1 LEPVELVWRIVS
13 WLFWVGLAWCLGSLF
28 VGAAL
33 FALGRREHAQRL
45 FAGSLAGLV
54 LSLFGW
60 GAVSGVIDA
69 GEWYL
74 YALSASLL
82 GLGVMRF
89 ARGDLVGGSWLAV
102 GSILVL
108 GLGAFASSLSQGVS
122 EISGALLVS
131 VSASPSQGYAPLNV
145 TLHTS
150 ISGESPPYTARID
163 WGDGEAVDIAI
174 PGGNVSASH
183 TYRAPGGYAVA
194 VSITDSKGAS
204 ATAYAP
210 IGVQERP
217 WWLSWPFNIMTEPI
231 EAGLSTL
238 SASLSAPFYMLY
250 TSPPYPEELKRIYSS
265 ISDTALAG
273 LGLFLTILIAWS
285 IWSREEPGEAIAES
299 LKDAAFVLL
308 VAATA
313 VPLYEATASI
323 LNTVSTQIV
332 SNIKPAGFYA
342 GTAALIGTGVVVGYF
357 VPALANL
364 SSAFVISLLIATAI
378 AIIRYYMILAI
389 VTAAPIIAVAWLHPG
404 LRGAASAILSLLAGL
419 MLSGPVAAVFIYI
432 VFGLSQSLG
441 IAGTAAFYLSAPIV
455 VALAPQILTALS
467 PGIMGV
473 LASRAIRIAG
483 VISPGQRSSQIQGSQ
498 GPWQSLGAQQIAIR
512 RPAQAVPIHRALGQA
527 VTTLR
532 TRAEEKRS
540 LKQQAEI
547 LYREAEEQRRI
558 SRQAE
563 AIARTLEDREALR
576 RAWAEEAEATIRSI
590 DASMASQKAE
600 AIKPGREALATLG
613 EALKANVRQM
623 AIHIRKSMK
632 EHAKRELGISLGP
645 GVSAYALKEEGRGS
659 RPRLKI
665 YRRALYT

>member
-1 LEPVELVWRIVS
+1 MVWRIVS

-28 VGAAL
+28 AGAAL

-60 GAVSGVIDA
+60 GAVSGVVDA

-82 GLGVMRF
+82 GLGVIRF

-145 TLHTS
+145 TLHIS
-150 ISGESPPYTARID
+150 ISGGSPPYTARID

-285 IWSREEPGEAIAES
+285 IWSREEPGGAIAES

-332 SNIKPAGFYA
+332 SNINPAGFYA
-342 GTAALIGTGVVVGYF
+342 GAAALIGTGVVVGYF

-547 LYREAEEQRRI
+547 LSREAEEQRRI

-590 DASMASQKAE
+590 DASIASQKAE

-613 EALKANVRQM
+613 DALKANVRQM

-645 GVSAYALKEEGRGS
+645 GVSANASKEEGRGS